1 MITKDSIETAYCF
14 FHQKWQVYRNSTME
28 WQKEDI
34 EYAISLYVERM
45 NQELY
50 ALLSQGREEYLQQ
63 PETFAFDLA
72 DAVDK
77 LDKMKNDK

>member
-1 MITKDSIETAYCF
+1 
-14 FHQKWQVYRNSTME
+14 ME

-34 EYAISLYVERM
+34 EYAISSYVERM

-50 ALLSQGREEYLQQ
+50 ALLSKGREEYLQQ
-63 PETFAFDLA
+63 SETFAFDLA

>member
-1 MITKDSIETAYCF
+1 MITKDSIKTAYCF

-34 EYAISLYVERM
+34 EYAISSYVERM

-50 ALLSQGREEYLQQ
+50 ELLSQGREEYLQQ
-63 PETFAFDLA
+63 SETFAFDLA

>member
-1 MITKDSIETAYCF
+1 
-14 FHQKWQVYRNSTME
+14 ME

-34 EYAISLYVERM
+34 EYAISSYVERM

-50 ALLSQGREEYLQQ
+50 VLLSQGKEGYLQQ